1 MENAVEALKMAFA
14 VLVLVM
20 ALSLSIMTFSQARQT
35 ADYVLESADPT
46 AYYNYNA
53 VGQENRIVGLETVIP
68 TLYKYAVENYTIVFK
83 KANSDQF
90 DTTTGK
96 LNVPYDSIPQLKIY
110 TTKTNQNNWSDDY
123 KNSTLNDGKYISVF
137 DLNEEQQRGE
147 QWTISREAIK
157 ENLQNIINGNGD
169 YSGNPLTNKNNKYI
183 ELIGRQQV
191 KESGNNTVS
200 KITITYVLID

>member
-14 VLVLVM
+14 VLVLIM
-20 ALSLSIMTFSQARQT
+20 ALSLSIMTFSEARQA
-35 ADYVLESADPT
+35 ADFVLQSADPT
-46 AYYNYNA
+46 AYYDYNA

-83 KANSDQF
+83 KASSGQI

-96 LNVPYDSIPQLKIY
+96 LKVNYDSLNQLTIY
-110 TTKTNQNNWSDDY
+110 TTKTNQNNWSEDY
-123 KNSTLNDGKYISVF
+123 TNSTLNDGKDISVF

-147 QWTISREAIK
+147 QWTISRDAIK
-157 ENLQNIINGNGD
+157 ENLRNIINGNGD

-191 KESGNNTVS
+191 KKSGNNTVS